1 MATITLDELAR
12 VLTECAGAD
21 DGDVTLGH
29 QNLDTSFT
37 DLGYDS
43 LALLETAALVQQRYG
58 VTLSDEDVSGIDT
71 PREFLD
77 QVNHA
82 VTQAA

>member
-1 MATITLDELAR
+1 MAVITLHDLAG

-21 DGDVTLGH
+21 EDIELTSASLDVA
-29 QNLDTSFT
+29 FT

-43 LALLETAALVQQRYG
+43 LALLETAATVQQRYG
-58 VTLSDEDVSGIDT
+58 VTLSDEEVTEITT

-77 QVNHA
+77 LVNQSA
-82 VTQAA
+82 VQAA

>member
-1 MATITLDELAR
+1 MAVITLHDLAG

-21 DGDVTLGH
+21 EDVVLTSES
-29 QNLDTSFT
+29 LDLTFT

-43 LALLETAALVQQRYG
+43 LALLETAATVQQRYG
-58 VTLSDEDVSGIDT
+58 VALSDEEVTGITT

-77 QVNHA
+77 LVNQSA
-82 VTQAA
+82 VQAA